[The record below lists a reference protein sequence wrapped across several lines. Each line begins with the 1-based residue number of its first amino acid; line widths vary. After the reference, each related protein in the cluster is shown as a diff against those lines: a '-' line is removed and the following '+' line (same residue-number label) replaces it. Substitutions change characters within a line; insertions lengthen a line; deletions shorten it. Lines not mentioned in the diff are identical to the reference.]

1 MADENILGAHVTI
14 DSDGIEQGSQKYI
27 DALGKMEEA
36 TSDLAQSTESATNAI
51 NESLNAVS
59 TEDSQKSV
67 DELGKAID
75 DLTARIDN
83 EKMAVNNANAEIVD
97 LKQELNSTK
106 EQYDELGKSV
116 GAANMSTS
124 ELTDTIAR
132 AKEEIAAQN
141 DGIASNNER
150 IAELTEKN
158 RELGATYSELEARM
172 QAAYEAGDV
181 GWVQSQYNSYVQL
194 GQAIKDNADEIR
206 DLTQQNQN
214 ARAIISENEQVIADT
229 EPLLEKRKTY
239 EELGEQV
246 KETSDKIAE
255 LKNTVDSS
263 KSTISDANIVK
274 SQATERLK
282 EMKQGIDEANE
293 STKSFSLSSSQLNS
307 LIKSLPAPLQSVIT
321 GIKGMTTASLE
332 FIATPIGAVIGAVA
346 IALASVSKFLTSTVE
361 GQKEMTKVTGLV
373 NGVLGQCA
381 KWFAALG
388 EKLWKYGEKVVGVIS
403 KHSWLQK
410 VLKGLGAVIIGL
422 FPRIIDNILG
432 GIDIL
437 VQAVDF
443 LITRFEHV
451 FELIKSA
458 FVNTGD
464 ALLLMLKGDF
474 AGAGKALAKTFVDGF
489 KNEWNDAKDFGK
501 LLLNGASWFGKLN
514 NPAAIVDAYK
524 QGKQLLNDLS
534 ESVSTATDVAE
545 KELKLQA
552 MSATNKVEMAKK
564 EQEIADLRLKIMQTN
579 DKAEKARLAKMWENL
594 VDEKTALQFE
604 EDNLRLAIN
613 LGKLKYT
620 PSSVG
625 DYANV
630 LGAGAKLIRTET
642 SGMMQKRMAA
652 RFGAMSER
660 ADEAAAKA
668 AERAA
673 KAEAK
678 RQAAAEKR
686 DTKSYNTITLAED
699 KLNQFDVEN
708 ERKRLDTLRQLNE
721 KATDLALSL
730 ISDRSEKERAKREE
744 AHKRELEELNRQQE
758 ELMRAEIEAQ
768 RKRFYMEETLKAE
781 QDPNYKKRT
790 FEESDINYSPIND
803 IKNAFATLYS
813 LTQQKHLGED
823 FIANFKSEID
833 WETVFGDLES
843 VSTEKLQ
850 SIKEQLKATF
860 SSGNLDVE
868 AYKEIGDAIQKIE
881 ETLRNRKDS
890 WKDIFKN
897 AVPELEKMKQLQE
910 DAINAAKTFEEQQMR
925 LNAMF
930 SQSDTLVGRFNA
942 IAASNGVTTPIMA
955 STSQADVEATINSI
969 DNSSVAETLAN
980 IWEAIKALNPQI
992 ANQQGIVSEAKK
1004 RSDKADEAQK
1014 VYKDDFTNKLN
1025 AAIGV
1030 ADMVNANVQSL
1041 PELMNTLGVDEN
1053 SAFAKGVKS
1062 FADSSAHVTA
1072 GMKDLASGNFVGA
1085 LNNAMLAVGSL
1096 TDAVGITGESDPHLL
1111 EDLERL
1117 SETNENLRLAIDNL
1131 TTEMSDADFTKVGD
1145 IYEQGIKNL
1154 ESLQRNT
1161 MEQMA
1166 RSAAAYKSGI
1176 SGKHSSNRKIDDA
1189 LTALDW
1195 QAVSAAAGRSVNGSG
1210 DFWTLTSEEMYKVA
1224 TYATAQYNKIK
1235 RAADD
1240 GYRDAAQFMDDYIGI
1255 WEQLDEFTDAWYDK
1269 TTGYTF
1275 DEMKQNF
1282 RSLIADM
1289 DASMSDFT
1297 DNFDEMVK
1305 NIVLDSII
1313 SNTQFTAQLKDW
1325 QEKFALAVES
1335 GSKLSLKEKQALYD
1349 EGKKIYEDMLNARNE
1364 QYQQL
1369 GISNESVNYEAT
1381 RKSVANISQDT
1392 GDAIVGR
1399 ITAIDY
1405 TNTQQL
1411 GQLTEQTSIL
1421 RTIDADMHYIT
1432 EYQRIQQEY
1441 VSEIRDIQ
1449 MESVGLLN
1457 NIDKNTRNLYDMRD
1471 SLSKIEKK
1479 VSNL

>member
-97 LKQELNSTK
+97 LKQELNATK

-282 EMKQGIDEANE
+282 EMKQGIEEANE
-293 STKSFSLSSSQLNS
+293 STKSFSLSGSQLNS

-321 GIKGMTTASLE
+321 GIKGMTTAALE
-332 FIATPIGAVIGAVA
+332 FIATPIGAAIGAVA

-410 VLKGLGAVIIGL
+410 VLKELGAVIIGL

-501 LLLNGASWFGKLN
+501 LLLNGASWFGKLS
-514 NPAAIVDAYK
+514 NPTAIVDAYK

-534 ESVSTATDVAE
+534 ENVSTATDVAE

-552 MSATNKVEMAKK
+552 MSATNQVEMAKK

-594 VDEKTALQFE
+594 VDEKTALQLE

-630 LGAGAKLIRTET
+630 LGAGAKMIRTET
-642 SGMMQKRMAA
+642 AGMMQKRMAA
-652 RFGAMSER
+652 RYGAMSER
-660 ADEAAAKA
+660 ADEA
-668 AERAA
+668 AA

-699 KLNQFDVEN
+699 KLNNFDVEN

-730 ISDRSEKERAKREE
+730 IGDRSEKERAKREE
-744 AHKRELEELNRQQE
+744 VHKRELEELNRHQE

-930 SQSDTLVGRFNA
+930 SQSDTLVGRFNT
-942 IAASNGVTTPIMA
+942 IAASNGVTTPITA
-955 STSQADVEATINSI
+955 STSQADVEAAINGI
-969 DNSSVAETLAN
+969 DNSLVAETLTN
-980 IWEAIKALNPQI
+980 IWETIKALNPQI

-1111 EDLERL
+1111 QDLERL

-1131 TTEMSDADFTKVGD
+1131 TTEMSDADFAKVGD

-1176 SGKHSSNRKIDDA
+1176 SGKHSSNKKINDA

-1240 GYRDAAQFMDDYIGI
+1240 GYRDAAQYMDDYIGI

-1282 RSLIADM
+1282 RSLIADI

-1313 SNTQFTAQLKDW
+1313 ADDGFADALNKWQKKMAEATAEGLTIT
-1325 QEKFALAVES
+1325 
-1335 GSKLSLKEKQALYD
+1335 EKQALYE
-1349 EGKKIYEDMLNARNE
+1349 EGKQL
-1364 QYQQL
+1364 YQGLLDERDRQFSEL
-1369 GISNESVNYEAT
+1369 GIGNESVNYEAT

-1399 ITAIDY
+1399 ITAIDFS
-1405 TNTQQL
+1405 NTQQL